1 MEYILDTANLDDIKY
16 MNEYFPISGVT
27 TNPSIIAKEKTDF
40 FGLVGAIR
48 GIIGEEKML
57 HIQTTQKK
65 AEGIVAEAEVLAKRV
80 GGKLYLKIPVCDEG
94 LKAASML
101 KKHGDLGVGVTMT
114 AIFTPQQ
121 ALISAM
127 AGADYVAPYVNR
139 LDSISADGVGVVA
152 DIVALFQNFGT
163 GCKVLAASFKNVQQI
178 NDVALVGCHS
188 VTASAELLKAA
199 ITHPMTDRAV
209 QGFDADWQKVYG
221 NDTIL
226 SF

>member
-1 MEYILDTANLDDIKY
+1 MEYILDTANVSDIKY
-16 MNEYFPISGVT
+16 MNEYFPIAGVT

-40 FGLVGAIR
+40 YGLVGSIR
-48 GIIGEEKML
+48 NIIGNEKML
-57 HIQTTQKK
+57 HIQTTQKT
-65 AEGIVAEAEVLAKRV
+65 AEKIVEEAEVLAKKV
-80 GGKLYLKIPVCDEG
+80 GGNLYIKIPVCDEG

-101 KKHGDLGVGVTMT
+101 KRSGLNVGVTMT

-152 DIVALFQNFGT
+152 DIVTLFQNFDVK
-163 GCKVLAASFKNVQQI
+163 CKVLAASFKNVQQI

-188 VTASAELLKAA
+188 VTANAELLKAA
-199 ITHPMTDRAV
+199 ISHPMTDKAI
-209 QGFDADWQKVYG
+209 QGFDADWQSVYSSSTML
-221 NDTIL
+221 D
-226 SF
+226 F